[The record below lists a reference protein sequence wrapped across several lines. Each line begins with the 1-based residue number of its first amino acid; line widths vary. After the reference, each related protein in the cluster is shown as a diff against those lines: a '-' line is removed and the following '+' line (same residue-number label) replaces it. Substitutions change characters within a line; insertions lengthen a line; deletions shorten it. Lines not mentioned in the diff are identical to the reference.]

1 VRDDNNIFRFYR
13 RLASRSQREVASAL
27 GRTQAWLS
35 AIERGVA
42 QPSRADTARLAGEL
56 NIPRAAIRKSRKP

>member
-13 RLASRSQREVASAL
+13 RLTERSQREVAGAL

-35 AIERGVA
+35 AIERNAA
-42 QPSRADTARLAGEL
+42 QPSRADAVRLADEL
-56 NIPRAAIRKSRKP
+56 SIPRAAFRKSRKP